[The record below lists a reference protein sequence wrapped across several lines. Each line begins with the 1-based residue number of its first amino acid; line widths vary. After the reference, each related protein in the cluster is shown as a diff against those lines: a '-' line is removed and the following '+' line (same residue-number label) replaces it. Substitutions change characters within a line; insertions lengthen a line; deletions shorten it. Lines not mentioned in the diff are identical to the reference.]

1 MLKVYNAI
9 YRIDDIIY
17 AEGYIVMYD
26 DKNIEGI
33 FALDYIY
40 IYIYAYDK
48 NLICFLKALSHYSQN
63 NVIMQE
69 SKTYEFYSSNQVFRQ
84 FEKYFFFNN
93 SDNVLSLEI
102 KKEVLDIEY
111 IKIILMDIARI
122 RA

>member
-33 FALDYIY
+33 FALDY

-69 SKTYEFYSSNQVFRQ
+69 SKTYEFYSSNQVFRP

-102 KKEVLDIEY
+102 KNEVLDIEY